1 MRPIVLLEAIRKILT
16 KIFNNRLN
24 KYLSNNSILQK
35 NNRAGVQGSSCMEII
50 FNIQASITAAKNL
63 NKPLFIMIQDLSK
76 AYDRVNIPLLE
87 KSLQRICIPSPI
99 ITFIINLF
107 TNRTNQA
114 INNSVFPGIE
124 YTSHIPRSCFFPK
137 PENHD
142 DNDIIKETLD
152 SPSPTSYIEIEFGTV
167 IKVPLLGKNK
177 VARILGVYFNPD
189 DGHQMSIIMLLTTSL
204 C

>member
-107 TNRTNQA
+107 TNRTNQVIFEDWIGDPYDVLTGIDQGESICPLLWVIYYDPLFEA

-142 DNDIIKETLD
+142 DNDIIKETL
-152 SPSPTSYIEIEFGTV
+152 SH
-167 IKVPLLGKNK
+167 KVLGY
-177 VARILGVYFNPD
+177 LD
-189 DGHQMSIIMLLTTSL
+189 DTTWL
-204 C
+204 AET